1 MTTLAPL
8 GVRLPLITVVVN
20 KGKVVAR
27 YRMVRADGEHYTH
40 THTMDLQGVVYPD
53 DELERLKLTTA
64 SQLVEMLGGGTI
76 IAHGYNAT
84 MDVFLFDWGV

>member
-1 MTTLAPL
+1 
-8 GVRLPLITVVVN
+8 
-20 KGKVVAR
+20 
-27 YRMVRADGEHYTH
+27 
-40 THTMDLQGVVYPD
+40 MDLQGVVYPD